1 MISANSKNNV
11 LIRLTDERINHILEN
26 HPETKDCIDW
36 FIETIEDPD
45 SIVAGDFGEVLAIKL
60 YVKTP
65 VTQNKFLTVV
75 YKENNELDGFIL
87 TAYFSRSINK
97 KRRVIW
103 KP

>member
-11 LIRLTDERINHILEN
+11 LIRLTDERTNHIFEIQKQKIASTGSLKQLKN
-26 HPETKDCIDW
+26 QISLWPAISVKYW
-36 FIETIEDPD
+36 P
-45 SIVAGDFGEVLAIKL
+45 IKL
-60 YVKTP
+60 YAKTP
-65 VTQNKFLTVV
+65 VTLNKFLTIV